1 MVKGV
6 AQVIGDVAGAV
17 RTLVGNSGNATMV
30 GGGLGVAAGF
40 PVWASMTIA
49 IGLLLLAVVGLVVG
63 FCWWQQSLQD
73 RCYR

>member
-1 MVKGV
+1 M
-6 AQVIGDVAGAV
+6 AQVIGDVAGAIKI
-17 RTLVGNSGNATMV
+17 LVGDGGNATMV

-40 PVWASMTIA
+40 PVWASVTIA

-63 FCWWQQSLQD
+63 LCWWQQVLQD

>member
-17 RTLVGNSGNATMV
+17 RTLVGNGGNATMV